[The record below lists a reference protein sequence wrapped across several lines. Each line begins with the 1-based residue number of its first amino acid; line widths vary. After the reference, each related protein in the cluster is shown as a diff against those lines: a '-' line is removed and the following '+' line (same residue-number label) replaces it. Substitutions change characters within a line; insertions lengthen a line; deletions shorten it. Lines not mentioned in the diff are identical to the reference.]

1 MGVEK
6 KSWQWFASRF
16 WLPEGVA
23 GEKAARD
30 VRASLLL
37 DKIADRE
44 AVGAT
49 QGEVDRKVQRIAR
62 QPGGRDSG
70 RDGVNPQT

>member
-1 MGVEK
+1 MAMICFSVLVTRGV
-6 KSWQWFASRF
+6 
-16 WLPEGVA
+16 

-30 VRASLLL
+30 VQASPLL
-37 DKIADRE
+37 DKIAYRE